1 MAELILI
8 TVIEKSNIDYAIPEI
23 IPEINNFEQVLPR
36 MLKHSAP
43 IFSSCSAS
51 NPYFLDSSYS
61 IFSVALS

>member
-8 TVIEKSNIDYAIPEI
+8 TVIEKSNIDYAI